1 MTVPRYLYLTP
12 KDDDVELLLTPTTR
26 YEYAARGEAAL
37 RLLQRGQIVQLE
49 RRDTTSNP
57 YYCYYYE

>member
-49 RRDTTSNP
+49 RRGH
-57 YYCYYYE
+57 CI